1 MVNSYLVSRQWMVSY
16 SGRFILWS
24 TTSLVR
30 TRKLVC
36 EVGKDEEG
44 NLRRLS
50 VITIHL
56 VRRQIQIPSE
66 TASLLIK
73 NETALQQS
81 PKGKRSSHPFPTQT
95 CNFSTFLKVGR
106 KRSPAG
112 RTPRRVDYG
121 VSPAQRAID
130 SFPPEQAVTP
140 RAWAWAGAG
149 SRWRGKGEER
159 KGSKQQ

>member
-1 MVNSYLVSRQWMVSY
+1 MVSY

-95 CNFSTFLKVGR
+95 CNFSLYVFKSWKETQPRGEDPTPSGLRRFPGSASNWQFSSRTGRHPAGLGLGWGWLTVKR
-106 KRSPAG
+106 KRG
-112 RTPRRVDYG
+112 G
-121 VSPAQRAID
+121 
-130 SFPPEQAVTP
+130 E
-140 RAWAWAGAG
+140 
-149 SRWRGKGEER
+149 KGE
-159 KGSKQQ
+159 